1 MTVACEYERL
11 RDGFLFRPDSS
22 FSTVGAAEDYPYFC
36 YKLWQW
42 QWLKRMIKSTMMM
55 TSTWWRRRRGVG
67 GQLWE
72 KVLFADKIFN
82 KLQIS
87 KVIPDYFLFQL
98 KIVRPFVKCETWRWE
113 LGTPWEGTAKI
124 LSGLCYRH
132 NDHCFI
138 FWPLPNY
145 PNFSF
150 CVHL

>member
-67 GQLWE
+67 GKFWE
-72 KVLFADKIFN
+72 KVLFADKIFD
-82 KLQIS
+82 QFQMS
-87 KVIPDYFLFQL
+87 KVFPDLFFFQ
-98 KIVRPFVKCETWRWE
+98 FSNVKP
-113 LGTPWEGTAKI
+113 GGEG
-124 LSGLCYRH
+124 SGLLEKGLQRSYPVSVSIVISIIIIGI
-132 NDHCFI
+132 FI
-138 FWPLPNY
+138 IIIVISIIYIKLLLY
-145 PNFSF
+145 S
-150 CVHL
+150 